1 MKFKIV
7 KSNNAVTTYLVTSKE
22 SLKALKHLKTYQ
34 HKDKDGKVLFTLG
47 YGDPQIKDYSIQTNS
62 EEVLVSTTQFA
73 PGAEANVETFVKE
86 KKMELGGIQPKA
98 IEAEKAMIKYYN
110 KVEDAS
116 TAIEVVT
123 VGGEENA

>member
-22 SLKALKHLKTYQ
+22 SLKALKHLKTYR
-34 HKDKDGKVLFTLG
+34 HTDKEGKELFTLG
-47 YGDPQIKDYSIQTNS
+47 YGEPQIKSYSIQTNS

-73 PGAEANVETFVKE
+73 PGAEASVEAFVKE
-86 KKMELGGIQPKA
+86 KTMELGGIQPKA
-98 IEAEKAMIKYYN
+98 IEAEKAMLKYYN
-110 KVEDAS
+110 KVEEAS

>member
-34 HKDKDGKVLFTLG
+34 HKDKDGKLLFTLG

-73 PGAEANVETFVKE
+73 PGTETVVDTIVSE

-98 IEAEKAMIKYYN
+98 NEAEKAMLKYYN
-110 KVEDAS
+110 KVEEAS
-116 TAIEVVT
+116 NQIDVVT